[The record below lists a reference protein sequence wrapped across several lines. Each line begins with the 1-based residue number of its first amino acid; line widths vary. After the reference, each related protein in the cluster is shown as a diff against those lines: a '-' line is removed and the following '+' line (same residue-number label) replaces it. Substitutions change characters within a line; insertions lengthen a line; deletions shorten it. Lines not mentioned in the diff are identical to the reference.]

1 MEVTFDFWTN
11 LCGCGGGNVGGSC
24 TMEMTEDE
32 LKLCQEVN
40 EQAKEDEAENIIDY
54 FEGKMP
60 DELRERIDCAIYT
73 AFDRQETEDA
83 IRNYGLDCFNNLSQE
98 EYDEM
103 TMDELIDRCMEDNCD
118 GVLDFYVVEIS
129 FD

>member
-24 TMEMTEDE
+24 TMEMTEEE
-32 LKLCQEVN
+32 LKLFQEVN
-40 EQAKEDEAENIIDY
+40 GQAKEDEA
-54 FEGKMP
+54 
-60 DELRERIDCAIYT
+60 
-73 AFDRQETEDA
+73 EDA

>member
-24 TMEMTEDE
+24 TMEMTEEE
-32 LKLCQEVN
+32 LKLFQEVN
-40 EQAKEDEAENIIDY
+40 GQAKEDEAENIIDY

-83 IRNYGLDCFNNLSQE
+83 IRNYGLDCCNNLSQE
-98 EYDEM
+98 EYEEM

-118 GVLDFYVVEIS
+118 GVLDFHVVEIS

>member
-24 TMEMTEDE
+24 TMEMTEEE
-32 LKLCQEVN
+32 LKLFQEVN
-40 EQAKEDEAENIIDY
+40 GQAKEDEAENIIDY

-73 AFDRQETEDA
+73 AFDRKETEDA

-118 GVLDFYVVEIS
+118 GVLDFHVVEIS
-129 FD
+129 FN

>member
-24 TMEMTEDE
+24 TM
-32 LKLCQEVN
+32 
-40 EQAKEDEAENIIDY
+40 
-54 FEGKMP
+54 
-60 DELRERIDCAIYT
+60 
-73 AFDRQETEDA
+73 
-83 IRNYGLDCFNNLSQE
+83 
-98 EYDEM
+98 EM

>member
-1 MEVTFDFWTN
+1 
-11 LCGCGGGNVGGSC
+11 
-24 TMEMTEDE
+24 MEMTKEE
-32 LKLCQEVN
+32 LKLFQEVN
-40 EQAKEDEAENIIDY
+40 GQAKEDEAENIIDY
-54 FEGKMP
+54 FEGRMP

-83 IRNYGLDCFNNLSQE
+83 IRNYCLDCFTNLSQE

-103 TMDELIDRCMEDNCD
+103 TMDELINRCMEDNCD

>member
-1 MEVTFDFWTN
+1 MEVTFDFWTS

-24 TMEMTEDE
+24 TMEMTDE
-32 LKLCQEVN
+32 EFELFQEVN
-40 EQAKEDEAENIIDY
+40 GQAKEDEAENIIDY

-73 AFDRQETEDA
+73 AFDRQETEDT